1 MARSVFYLDK
11 PVKGLKKFKSS
22 TGYGKVDGLGGA
34 NCRHSFYEVTN
45 YEYENNLVNDEEFE
59 LNRNNEQYELE
70 QKQRYYERQIRKW
83 KKRKMF

>member
-1 MARSVFYLDK
+1 MQI
-11 PVKGLKKFKSS
+11 
-22 TGYGKVDGLGGA
+22 VDI
-34 NCRHSFYEVTN
+34 HFYEVTN

-83 KKRKMF
+83 KKEKCFR